1 MFKNIILIEED
12 NLFSEILS
20 YHFTEYFGEKINFTI
35 IDQFKIF
42 QQLKEESIDLLLVNY
57 LLISKNID
65 FMKEFENKVT
75 SNIIII
81 FDNLK
86 YRNENKNFIDYKF
99 IVKPF
104 TLKNLFSLIS
114 NFENIGREE
123 RNKVNL
129 LDHLVFLPNEKVIK
143 NSITSKIIHLTEK
156 ETYLIQFLFKNK
168 NKFVAKRDLLNNV
181 WGINETIN
189 THTLETHVYRLRKKI
204 EKIEKKL
211 NLIILKEK
219 GGYIL
224 KL

>member
-1 MFKNIILIEED
+1 MFKNIILVEGD

-20 YHFTEYFGEKINFTI
+20 YQFTEYFGEKINFTI

-65 FMKEFENKVT
+65 FIKEFEKKVT

>member
-1 MFKNIILIEED
+1 MFKNIILVEED

-20 YHFTEYFGEKINFTI
+20 YQFTEYFGEKINFTI

-65 FMKEFENKVT
+65 FIKEFEKKVT

-114 NFENIGREE
+114 NFETIGREE

>member
-1 MFKNIILIEED
+1 MFKNIILVEGD

-20 YHFTEYFGEKINFTI
+20 YQFTEYFGEKINFTI

-65 FMKEFENKVT
+65 FIKEFEKKVT

-114 NFENIGREE
+114 NFETIGREE

>member
-1 MFKNIILIEED
+1 MFKNIILVEED

-20 YHFTEYFGEKINFTI
+20 YQFTEYFGEKINFKI

-65 FMKEFENKVT
+65 FIKEFEKKVT

-114 NFENIGREE
+114 NFETIGREE